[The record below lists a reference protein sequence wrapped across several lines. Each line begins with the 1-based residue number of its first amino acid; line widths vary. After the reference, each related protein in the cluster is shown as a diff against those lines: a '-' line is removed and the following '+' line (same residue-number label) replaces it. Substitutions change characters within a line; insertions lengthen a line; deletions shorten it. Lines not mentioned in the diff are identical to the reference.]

1 MATNTCNLLKD
12 AIMEEKEAS
21 EFYNMLGKEV
31 NKIDKWKI
39 NEIKKE
45 EVTHKEE
52 LQQILKR
59 YCDI

>member
-12 AIMEEKEAS
+12 AIIEEKEAS
-21 EFYNMLGKEV
+21 DFYNKLEKVV
-31 NKIDKWKI
+31 NKQDGWKI
-39 NEIKKE
+39 HEIKKE
-45 EVTHKEE
+45 EITHREE